1 MLAQSLRQQG
11 LSAIRAICRFGESRR
26 EHQIAGTA
34 ERYIFSTEFYRAV
47 RSDVGKC
54 LQWIARNE
62 GVKYI
67 KDVTPAMVQ
76 RYVNHKIQSG
86 EWKSAWTI
94 KNFSSSMAKLAHGV
108 KSRFGYERQYRP
120 ENGFDI
126 PMDLQQRSLGTQ
138 VQIKPYGDVASQRV
152 VDWVSARNEI
162 AGKALE
168 TARCVGLRVNE
179 LVNLRVSDLRPEANS
194 VIIRPGAEGGAKN
207 GRGRI
212 AEALPKGYVAEL
224 QRWAEA
230 RGANGEDRVFPR
242 SARTIERWEMR
253 ARKELAI
260 RPRDGRGVHGLRG
273 NYYNNSIKAG
283 WSKDKLN
290 ASMGHGRDVPN
301 YRRRY

>member
-120 ENGFDI
+120 ENGFDT
-126 PMDLQQRSLGTQ
+126 PKDLQQRSLGTQ

-179 LVNLRVSDLRPEANS
+179 LVNLRVSDL
-194 VIIRPGAEGGAKN
+194 
-207 GRGRI
+207 
-212 AEALPKGYVAEL
+212 
-224 QRWAEA
+224 
-230 RGANGEDRVFPR
+230 
-242 SARTIERWEMR
+242 
-253 ARKELAI
+253 
-260 RPRDGRGVHGLRG
+260 
-273 NYYNNSIKAG
+273 
-283 WSKDKLN
+283 
-290 ASMGHGRDVPN
+290 
-301 YRRRY
+301 